1 MSETRK
7 RKTDDEKTPQ
17 EKRHVTEPIIVVSG
31 LPRSGTSLMMRML
44 RAGGVELVTDD
55 IREANIDN
63 PKGYY
68 EYERVKK
75 LPQDNTWVGELSG
88 KAVKVISFLL
98 RYLPEDLEYRVIFMR
113 RNLEEVLMSQH
124 TMLVHRGK
132 EPGDDDGQM
141 MTEFAEHLEK
151 TFALIE
157 SRPNITALY
166 LDFSDIIDDPK
177 GCAQRVG
184 TFLGRGFDETACSRA
199 VDPELYRNR
208 AE

>member
-63 PKGYY
+63 PKGYF

-98 RYLPEDLEYRVIFMR
+98 RYLPDDLEYRVIFMR

-141 MTEFAEHLEK
+141 MCEFAEHLEK

-157 SRPNITALY
+157 ERPNMKALY
-166 LDFSDIIDDPK
+166 LDFTDIIDDPK
-177 GCAQRVG
+177 GCAGKVG
-184 TFLGRGFDETACSRA
+184 EFLGRDLDKESCARA
-199 VDPELYRNR
+199 VDPQLYRNR